1 MKKHRF
7 TAMIK
12 AAGGG
17 GAYVIV
23 PFDVEKAFG
32 KKRVPVHAT
41 IDGAAYR
48 GTLVRMGM
56 PEHLLVVLKEIR
68 RQIGKEIGDNVDVA
82 VWEDVEERTVEV
94 PADFL
99 AALDAAPDA
108 KQRFEMLSYT
118 HRREYVNHINDAKKE
133 DTRCRRILRTIEL
146 LLAKS

>member
-1 MKKHRF
+1 MKKLTF
-7 TAMIK
+7 TAVIQ

-17 GAYVIV
+17 GAFVHV

-48 GTLVRMGM
+48 GTLVRMGT

-68 RQIGKEIGDNVDVA
+68 RRIGKDIGDSVDVI
-82 VWEDVEERTVEV
+82 VWEDVEERTVEL
-94 PADFL
+94 PADVL
-99 AALDAAPDA
+99 EALDAAPDA
-108 KQRFEMLSYT
+108 KERFEKLSYT

-133 DTRCRRILRTIEL
+133 ETRRRRIEKTIEAL
-146 LLAKS
+146 RKS